1 MDCDV
6 VDFDPASGEVV
17 SDPYPVFAAER
28 ARAPV
33 CWHDGLGMF
42 LTFGY
47 AEADTVLRD
56 RRLGRLWT
64 PRWPEESLDAFT
76 LLHVHSMLENEP
88 PVHTRLRR
96 LVAAG
101 FGRGQVERLR
111 PRIAAVAAELAEGL
125 ADHFPGTVDLL
136 PAYAEP
142 LPVAVIA
149 ALLGVPDADRGL
161 LRPWSNAI
169 VKMYEYGV
177 TPAQRATAETAAA
190 EYVAYVRS
198 LVAYR
203 RRSPGADLLS
213 GLIGIRDADG
223 SRLSED
229 ELVATA
235 VLLQMAGHEASVNV
249 VGNGVLALLRH
260 PDQLARL
267 RAEPG
272 LLETAVEEL
281 IRYDSPLQLFER
293 TAKRDTEVGGVTVR
307 AGQKIAAL
315 LGAANRDPAV
325 FADPD
330 RLDVRRSVNPHLG
343 FGAGI
348 HYCLGAPLAR
358 VELQVSLATLLARC
372 PHLALAG
379 EPVRRPEFVLRGLS
393 SLPVSVDPGG
403 VDPGAGRSSTTGSR
417 RTRRQR

>member
-1 MDCDV
+1 V
-6 VDFDPASGEVV
+6 LIAIAYRSLVDFDPTSAAVV
-17 SDPYPVFAAER
+17 CDPYPVFAEMR
-28 ARAPV
+28 ARTPV
-33 CWHDGLGMF
+33 CWHDGLGMW
-42 LTFGY
+42 LTFRH
-47 AEADTVLRD
+47 ADADAVLRD

-64 PRWPEESLDAFT
+64 LRWPAESLPAYT

-111 PRIAAVAAELAEGL
+111 SRIAAVAAGL
-125 ADHFPGTVDLL
+125 ADAVAEAGSDGSVVDLL
-136 PAYAEP
+136 PLYAEP

-149 ALLGVPDADRGL
+149 ELLGVPESERGL

-169 VKMYEYGV
+169 VKTYEYGV
-177 TPAQRATAETAAA
+177 SAEQRAAAERAAA

-198 LVAYR
+198 LIARR
-203 RRSPGADLLS
+203 RRSPGEDLLS
-213 GLIGIRDADG
+213 ELIAVRDADG

-235 VLLQMAGHEASVNV
+235 VLLQMAGHEASVNA
-249 VGNGVLALLRH
+249 VGNGMAALLRH
-260 PDQLARL
+260 PVELARL
-267 RAEPG
+267 RADPG
-272 LLETAVEEL
+272 LVPTAVEEL

-293 TAKRDTEVGGVTVR
+293 TATADVEIGGVTVR
-307 AGQKIAAL
+307 RGQKIAAL
-315 LGAANRDPAV
+315 LGAANRDPAA

-330 RLDVRRSVNPHLG
+330 RLDVGRVDNPHIA

-358 VELQVSLATLLARC
+358 VELQVSLGTLLDRFGR
-372 PHLALAG
+372 LALAG
-379 EPVRRPEFVLRGLS
+379 DPLRRPEFVIRGLR
-393 SLPVSVDPGG
+393 SLPVRVRPDPEGL
-403 VDPGAGRSSTTGSR
+403 RL
-417 RTRRQR
+417 

>member
-1 MDCDV
+1 
-6 VDFDPASGEVV
+6 VDFDPGSAEVV
-17 SDPYPVFAAER
+17 SDPYPVFSSLRETT
-28 ARAPV
+28 PV
-33 CWHDGLGMF
+33 RWHDGLGMY
-42 LTFGY
+42 LTFSH
-47 AEADTVLRD
+47 ANADAVLRD
-56 RRLGRLWT
+56 RRLGRRWRL
-64 PRWPEESLDAFT
+64 RWPEEALPAYT
-76 LLHVHSMLENEP
+76 LLHLHSMLENEP

-96 LVAAG
+96 LVAAA

-111 PRIAAVAAELAEGL
+111 TRIAVVAAGL
-125 ADHFPGTVDLL
+125 ADDLLDAGSGGSPVDLL
-136 PAYAEP
+136 PLYAEP

-149 ALLGVPDADRGL
+149 SLLGVPDRDRGL

-169 VKMYEYGV
+169 VKLYEYQV
-177 TPAQRATAETAAA
+177 TPATRAVAEQAAA
-190 EYVAYVRS
+190 DYVAYVRS
-198 LVAYR
+198 LLAER
-203 RRSPGADLLS
+203 RRRPGEDLLS
-213 GLIGIRDADG
+213 ELAAVRDADG

-260 PDQLARL
+260 PAELARL
-267 RAEPG
+267 RADPS
-272 LLETAVEEL
+272 LAPTAVEEL

-293 TAKRDTEVGGVTVR
+293 TAAEDTPIGGVTVR

-330 RLDVRRSVNPHLG
+330 RLDVARSPNPHLG

-358 VELQVSLATLLARC
+358 VELQVALSTLLARV
-372 PHLALAG
+372 PRLALAG
-379 EPVRRPEFVLRGLS
+379 EPVRRPEFVIRGLS
-393 SLPVSVDPGG
+393 TLPVT
-403 VDPGAGRSSTTGSR
+403 AGRGR
-417 RTRRQR
+417 